1 MRRKFQDQDK
11 DKRNGRKNLLN
22 TQDKWRRRKMDKN
35 KKTNRQTDK
44 WANVQVNK

>member
-22 TQDKWRRRKMDKN
+22 TQ
-35 KKTNRQTDK
+35 TNGEVENGQK
-44 WANVQVNK
+44 